1 MNPGRRRSGAIYA
14 CRPAIHDLTLDT
26 AFKKMISAR
35 LESVEGKSAIGT
47 ALDDEVEAFQQPV
60 VRHLSLELLERPAGP

>member
-1 MNPGRRRSGAIYA
+1 
-14 CRPAIHDLTLDT
+14 
-26 AFKKMISAR
+26 MISAR